1 MGPAA
6 DPAHIA
12 GGKDALAALTAVAR
26 TTSPFVSRGDKSGT
40 DALEKRL
47 WKAAKIA
54 PAGQPWYRDIGGGM
68 GAALNAAAAMD
79 AVTLSDRGTWL
90 SFNNKRDLVVLVQ
103 GDKALTN
110 RYDVIELNPAKHPD
124 IKAAPAHVLAEWLAG
139 PDGQAAIGAVTVAG
153 QKLFIPSAANPVP

>member
-1 MGPAA
+1 
-6 DPAHIA
+6 
-12 GGKDALAALTAVAR
+12 
-26 TTSPFVSRGDKSGT
+26 
-40 DALEKRL
+40 
-47 WKAAKIA
+47 
-54 PAGQPWYRDIGGGM
+54 M